1 MKGSEGFM
9 VKQAEQSRMQRIE
22 IRHRCFSKSKFV
34 KRTDLI
40 LKEYV
45 LIHLDLHEAVHK
57 VIS

>member
-1 MKGSEGFM
+1 M

-22 IRHRCFSKSKFV
+22 IRHKGFSKSKFV
-34 KRTDLI
+34 KRTDFI